1 MSYRKQSKIEQ
12 PWVPV
17 VSSTGK
23 PLMPCHPAR
32 ARKLIT
38 KGRAESKRL
47 KDFYYIRLLDREDG
61 EVQDICVGIDPGS
74 KREGYTVLSEH
85 RTLLNVQTH
94 AAPGNLIKKSMEGR
108 SDARRARRN
117 RNTPCRA
124 PKFLNRSRK
133 NFLPPSTKAR
143 WQRKLNMVKFFSR
156 LYPVTKVAVEDV
168 NTEAKKGSYF
178 NPVMMGKNWLYRHL
192 ENLGLGVTK
201 YRGNQTASYRRRLG
215 LYKTDKKL
223 TSGFNAH
230 CVDSWVIANE
240 TLGKR
245 TYVDLKQVVELI
257 HHKFTRRQLH
267 RFNYSKG
274 GIRRRYGGTMS
285 LGVQKGTLCH
295 YKGKL
300 GYIGG
305 NTDKGRF
312 SIHSSMTGIRVT
324 QITKLEDM
332 KLLSYLPWR
341 VIRHGVSVFSRSTK
355 RVTRLNRL
363 ALKLAKVG
371 ITNSRV
377 FRQLREGPLPHS

>member
-1 MSYRKQSKIEQ
+1 MSYRKQNKIEQ
-12 PWVPV
+12 PWIPV
-17 VSSTGK
+17 ISSTGK

-32 ARKLIT
+32 ARKLIAN
-38 KGRAESKRL
+38 GRAEGKRL
-47 KDFYYIRLLDREDG
+47 KDFWYIRMLDREDG
-61 EVQDICVGIDPGS
+61 ETQDICVGIDPGS
-74 KREGYTVLSEH
+74 KREGYSVLTEH

-94 AAPGNLIKKSMEGR
+94 VAPGNLIKRSLEGR
-108 SDARRARRN
+108 RNARRSRRY

-124 PKFLNRSRK
+124 PRWTNRSRK

-168 NTEAKKGSYF
+168 NTETKKGSHF
-178 NPVMMGKNWLYRHL
+178 NPVMMGKNWLYRNL
-192 ENLGLGVTK
+192 EELGLEVTK

-215 LYKTDKKL
+215 LYKTDRKL
-223 TSGFNAH
+223 SSGFDAH
-230 CVDSWVIANE
+230 CVDSWVIANQ

-245 TYVDLKQVVELI
+245 TYVDLKLVVELI

-274 GIRRRYGGTMS
+274 GVRRRYGGTMS
-285 LGVQKGTLCH
+285 LGIQKGTLCY
-295 YKGKL
+295 YKGQL

-305 NTDKGRF
+305 STDNGRF
-312 SIHSSMTGIRVT
+312 SVHSSVTGKRIT
-324 QITKLEDM
+324 QTAKVEGITF
-332 KLLSYLPWR
+332 LSYLPWR
-341 VIRHGVSVFSRSTK
+341 VIRHGVSLLSGPTK
-355 RVTRLNRL
+355 RIIRLNRL

-377 FRQLREGPLPHS
+377 FQQLHEDPLLQY